1 MTTKAPRGLG
11 AGSRKVWRSI
21 TDQFDL
27 NPAELR
33 VLEDACHEVDL
44 IDQMEAALAAAVD
57 EDGEASLVVA
67 GSMGQE
73 VAHPL
78 LQEIRQHRAVLTR
91 LFAALKLPAEDDGS
105 GAAAASSSARELA
118 NRRWHGA

>member
-11 AGSRKVWRSI
+11 AGARKVWRSI

-33 VLEDACHEVDL
+33 VLEDACREVDL
-44 IDQMEAALAAAVD
+44 IDLMEERLA
-57 EDGEASLVVA
+57 SQQLIVA
-67 GSMGQE
+67 GSMGQD
-73 VAHPL
+73 VANPL
-78 LQEIRQHRAVLTR
+78 LQEVRQHRAVLTR
-91 LFAALKLPAEDDGS
+91 LFAAMKLPAVDDAG